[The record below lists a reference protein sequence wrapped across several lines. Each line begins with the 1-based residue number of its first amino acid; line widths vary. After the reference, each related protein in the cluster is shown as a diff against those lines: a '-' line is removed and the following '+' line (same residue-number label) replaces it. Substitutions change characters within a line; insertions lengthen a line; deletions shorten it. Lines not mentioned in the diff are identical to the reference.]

1 MKKALNKELVSIYSN
16 CVCNNNDDDGGGD
29 NSMY

>member
-16 CVCNNNDDDGGGD
+16 CVCNNDDDDGGDD